1 MGIREN
7 QKEGN
12 WNRIKKNVGVKEK
25 LIEDLDSAE
34 PLLLKSTYATKI
46 LNIIYSY

>member
-1 MGIREN
+1 MWVLEKIRK
-7 QKEGN
+7 KE
-12 WNRIKKNVGVKEK
+12 IEIDEKNVGVKEK

>member
-12 WNRIKKNVGVKEK
+12 WNRIKNVGVKVK